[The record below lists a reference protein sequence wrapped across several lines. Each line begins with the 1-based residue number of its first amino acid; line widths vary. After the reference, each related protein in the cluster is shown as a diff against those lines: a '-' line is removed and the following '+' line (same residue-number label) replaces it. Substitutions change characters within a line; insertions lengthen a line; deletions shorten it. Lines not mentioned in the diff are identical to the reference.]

1 MERTTDF
8 FKKIILAC
16 CLVLAISGVIPAQ
29 NSMNPYVDPVVAQT
43 QSGEENGL
51 ENYQIAETEVELES
65 ELQKE
70 AETEAQTEAESN
82 AEPES
87 EIEAEPE
94 EPELPAYTVTEM
106 SAVLYAQKASNVRSG
121 PSTDYEVIGG
131 LAINTEVTV
140 IGKAST
146 GWYQISYG
154 GEEAFVAG
162 SLLKDTPVARERWQL
177 SEDELVQLCLSE
189 CITAGMSNWDKAIA
203 INNYLVNLMSYDY
216 TYSHCTTFDALA
228 YGTGVCQGYANAY
241 QRLMNAAGI
250 PTDYVRG
257 YGWSGSEWGRHGW
270 NRVLINGQYYY
281 VDVTWNDSSNP
292 NRYLLVSYEEISREH
307 QQTELNPKRK
317 M

>member
-1 MERTTDF
+1 MERTSDF

-16 CLVLAISGVIPAQ
+16 CLILAISGIVPAQ
-29 NSMNPYVDPVVAQT
+29 NGMNPSAAPIIAQAQT
-43 QSGEENGL
+43 QLEESSGLLSSYVEEQSS
-51 ENYQIAETEVELES
+51 EAEKES
-65 ELQKE
+65 EPE
-70 AETEAQTEAESN
+70 AETEI
-82 AEPES
+82 ES
-87 EIEAEPE
+87 ETEIQVEAEPE
-94 EPELPAYTVTEM
+94 EPKLPEYTVTEM

-121 PSTDYEVIGG
+121 PSTDYDVIGG

-140 IGKAST
+140 VGKAST

-154 GEEAFVAG
+154 GIEAFVAG
-162 SLLKDTPVARERWQL
+162 SLLKDTPVVRERWQL

-189 CITAGMSNWDKAIA
+189 CITAGMSDWDKAIA

-216 TYSHCTTFDALA
+216 TYTHCTTFDALA

-270 NRVLINGQYYY
+270 NRVLIDGQYYY
-281 VDVTWNDSSNP
+281 VDVTWNDSSSP
-292 NRYLLVSYEEISREH
+292 NRYLLISYDEISKNH